1 MRVRLAALALALG
14 LAPAAVH
21 AAPPKQDPDWPCVQR
36 LVPVLTPGMFWGGPI
51 TASDW
56 RADPRV
62 SELVAAVAPR
72 SVPAQQGTARI
83 DAFEAELPA
92 ADKAVLSLEAF
103 MGIVDETNRQR
114 VEIIDSLRAL
124 TRRERG
130 MADVIARVTAEMRAL
145 PADAD
150 DARREE
156 VTQRRRLLIR
166 QFEETEQTMRYA
178 CEVPVGLEG
187 RLGEY
192 ARSLGGGADQVPA
205 ANSATGRATDGTP

>member
-1 MRVRLAALALALG
+1 MRVRPAALAFVLG

-21 AAPPKQDPDWPCVQR
+21 AAPPKQDPDWPCMQR
-36 LVPVLTPGMFWGGPI
+36 LVPVLTPSMFWAGPI
-51 TASDW
+51 TAADW

-72 SVPAQQGTARI
+72 SVPAQQGAARI
-83 DAFEAELPA
+83 AAFEAGLPA
-92 ADKAVLSLEAF
+92 ADRVVLSLEAF
-103 MGIVDETNRQR
+103 TGIVDETNRQR
-114 VEIIDSLRAL
+114 VEIIDSLRAS

-130 MADVIARVTAEMRAL
+130 MADIIARVTAEMRAL

-187 RLGEY
+187 RLGDY
-192 ARSLGGGADQVPA
+192 ARSLGGGSGQVPA
-205 ANSATGRATDGTP
+205 ASSIGDRGIDKTP